1 MNRFQGSIP
10 ILSVK
15 DVAASIRYYVDCLG
29 FKKHW
34 EWGDP
39 PTFAAV
45 TRDAVEIYLC
55 KDTQG
60 HPGTWVYVAVE
71 DVDAL
76 YAELLASGAEIRQ
89 PPTNLPWHMRELNV
103 ADLDGHRIRFG
114 TPTSAPP
121 SGTLIEE

>member
-15 DVAASIRYYVDCLG
+15 DVAASIRYYVDRLG

-39 PTFAAV
+39 PTFAAI

-76 YAELLASGAEIRQ
+76 YAEFLASGAEIRQ

-103 ADLDGHRIRFG
+103 ADPDGHRLRFG

-121 SGTLIEE
+121 SGTLIED